1 MSLTVLALLALL
13 PIIATFFFLV
23 ILRWPASRAMPIS
36 YVVVVIIA
44 LTVWKVQPLVVASA
58 TIQGLLVTF
67 GLLYIIFGALLLLNT
82 LTESGGANRIK
93 QGFFSI
99 SADRRVQAII
109 VGWLFGSFIEGAS
122 GFGTPAAVV
131 APLMVALGFP
141 AAAAVMVGMVIQST
155 PVSFGAV
162 GTPMLVGVFT
172 GLQGAPEVTAYA
184 ASLGMEYREF
194 VLHIAARVGMIHAIA
209 GTLIPLFLAVMLTR
223 FFGEKK
229 SWTEG
234 LKVWKFAIFAAVAM
248 TIPYVITA
256 VFLGPEFPSIIGG
269 LVGLAI
275 VVPAAQRGFLMPKD
289 ADIFQFP
296 PSEKWDPAWVG
307 SIKSTM
313 EDSGKK
319 ISLISAWTPYLFLAV
334 GLVISRTTPALSKF
348 MKSATTT
355 WTNILGVQGIS
366 QGIDWLWS
374 PASVLILAA
383 LLATA
388 MHGLKGDGV
397 KRAWKTSL
405 KMALAAGSALIFTV
419 PMVRVFVNS
428 SAAFNATGLDSM
440 PIVLAEWTA
449 QLAGSA
455 WPAFAGVIGALGA
468 FIAGSNTVSN
478 MMFSLF
484 QFGVAERIMAAPAII
499 VALQAVGGAAGNM
512 ICVHNVVA
520 ASAVTGLLGKEG
532 DTIRRTLIPTA
543 YYLIVAAV
551 VGFIFLG
558 MGMV

>member
-1 MSLTVLALLALL
+1 MSLTLLAILALM

-23 ILRWPASRAMPIS
+23 ILRWPASRAMPIA
-36 YVVVVIIA
+36 YIVVVIIA
-44 LTVWKVQPLVVASA
+44 LTVWKVAPLVVASA

-82 LTESGGANRIK
+82 LTESGGANRIR

-109 VGWLFGSFIEGAS
+109 VGWLFGSFIEGSS

-141 AAAAVMVGMVIQST
+141 AMAAVMVGMVIQST

-172 GLQGAPEVTAYA
+172 GLQGAPEVAAYA
-184 ASLGMEYREF
+184 ASIGIMEHREF

-209 GTLIPLFLAVMLTR
+209 GTLIPLFLSVMLTR

-229 SWTEG
+229 SWSEG
-234 LKVWKFAIFAAVAM
+234 LKMWKFALFAAFSM

-256 VFLGPEFPSIIGG
+256 VFLGPEFPSMVGA

-275 VVPAAQRGFLMPKD
+275 VVPAAQRGFLIPKE
-289 ADIFQFP
+289 IFDFP
-296 PSEKWDPAWVG
+296 AREKWEDRWIGTV
-307 SIKSTM
+307 KSTIG
-313 EDSGKK
+313 DNGKQV
-319 ISLISAWTPYLFLAV
+319 SLISAWTPYLFLAA
-334 GLVISRTTPALSKF
+334 GLVISRTVPVLGDF

-355 WTNILGVQGIS
+355 WSNILGVSGIS
-366 QGIDWLWS
+366 QGVEWLWS
-374 PASVLILAA
+374 PASVLIIAA
-383 LLATA
+383 LLASF
-388 MHGLKGDGV
+388 MHGMKGAQI
-397 KRAWKTSL
+397 KKAWINSL
-405 KMALAAGSALIFTV
+405 KMAAAAGSALVFTV

-428 SAAFNATGLDSM
+428 SINAAGLDSM
-440 PIVLAEWTA
+440 PMVLAEWTA

-455 WPAFAGVIGALGA
+455 WPAFAGIIGALGA

-520 ASAVTGLLGKEG
+520 ASAVTGMLGREG
-532 DTIRRTLIPTA
+532 DVIRMTLIPTA
-543 YYLIVAAV
+543 YYLTVAAV

-558 MGMV
+558 MGMI